1 MKKTLIIS
9 ALIVLMPVC
18 RLVAQ
23 EMHSQSNIT
32 NQPLQPNDTMVL
44 GRDTKLDIRLPQTTS
59 SLGVTNNYTILNN
72 ALADPVNNSLTP
84 MPFNGEPNGL
94 ESQFLYQQNR
104 AFARFYIYQSN
115 WTQSYMAMREF
126 LKYDIALKWQ
136 PNDRFAMMA
145 GGTFMRQYD
154 HFSPV
159 WKDLYGV
166 SSSAE
171 YHLNNRTLL
180 SLYGTYFFNA
190 KDNLFA
196 NNLFFPT
203 STIGTSVL
211 YQVNKKTRIGVGID
225 YRYDSNK
232 NQWKPQ
238 SGSKV
243 SVGF

>member
-1 MKKTLIIS
+1 MKKSFDVLALFALLPLGCLIAQEVKPRSNSTTQQVDTIATRFDS
-9 ALIVLMPVC
+9 KSKLIVPSSPGTSGTMP
-18 RLVAQ
+18 L
-23 EMHSQSNIT
+23 S
-32 NQPLQPNDTMVL
+32 DTPSPAATV
-44 GRDTKLDIRLPQTTS
+44 RPVD
-59 SLGVTNNYTILNN
+59 SLAV
-72 ALADPVNNSLTP
+72 
-84 MPFNGEPNGL
+84 MPFQNEPNGL
-94 ESQFLYQQNR
+94 DSDWMYQQNR
-104 AFARFYIYQSN
+104 AFTRFYIYQAN
-115 WTQSYMAMREF
+115 WSQSYMAMGEF
-126 LKYDIALKWQ
+126 LKYDIALKWI
-136 PNDRFAMMA
+136 PNNRLAVMA

-159 WKDLYGV
+159 WKDLYGIN
-166 SSSAE
+166 SSVD

-190 KDNLFA
+190 RDNLFA
-196 NNLFFPT
+196 NNLLFPT
-203 STIGTSVL
+203 STIGTSVQ